1 MDRKEIIMFLSKR
14 PNGIYHLYYEQADG
28 KRTSVSTKTKL
39 KSEAYKFL
47 AEFSKNLKEQ
57 KERKILSISLKDFTN
72 EFLKHS
78 EVVHTYWTNYTYK
91 QTFGFFNKNI
101 RKKIL
106 SDLIASD
113 INKYIEYRIKNASIY
128 QARKDLINISA
139 AFNWAIIQGYL
150 IENPCKNIKKIKV
163 PQKLPLYYSLSDF
176 EKLLN
181 AITNEDIRDLVI
193 FAVNTGM
200 RQMELIKLQWDQI
213 SFEKNIVILDN
224 QNHITKGKKVRT
236 IPLNSKALNV
246 LEKRLTNREGKI
258 IFTLNGRTMRQV
270 YLSQIIGE
278 YRDKA
283 KINPKLNFHSLR
295 HTFASWLVQRGVS
308 IYEVSRLLGHADIK
322 TTEIYAHL
330 RSDDLRNAVERLD

>member
-1 MDRKEIIMFLSKR
+1 MFLIKR
-14 PNGIYHLYYEQADG
+14 SGGIYHLIYTQKDG
-28 KRTSVSTKTKL
+28 TRTSVSTKTKL

-47 AEFSKNLKEQ
+47 AEFSYTLQEQ
-57 KERKILSISLKDFTN
+57 KAEKILLISLKDFTK

-106 SDLIASD
+106 SDLTASD

-163 PQKLPLYYSLSDF
+163 PQKLPLYYSQSDF
-176 EKLLN
+176 EKLME
-181 AITNEDIRDLVI
+181 AITNEDIKDLVI

-213 SFEKNIVILDN
+213 DFEKEIVILDN
-224 QNHITKGKKVRT
+224 QNHITKGKRVRT

-246 LEKRLTNREGKI
+246 LEKRRLNRKGKI
-258 IFTLNGRTMRQV
+258 VFTLNGNTMRQV
-270 YLSQIIGE
+270 YLSQVFGE
-278 YRDKA
+278 YVEDA
-283 KINPKLNFHSLR
+283 EINIKLNFHSLR
-295 HTFASWLVQRGVS
+295 HTFASRLVQKGVS
-308 IYEVSRLLGHADIK
+308 IYEVSKLLGHADIK
-322 TTEIYAHL
+322 TTQIYAHL